1 MEKNI
6 CNNEKKYI
14 SDIIG
19 NAYKEWGREDTIFLT
34 ASTGAGKS
42 QFILHDFLEWQI
54 QQTKQNRE
62 RREHRNILYLVNR
75 KILKKQI
82 QKDLEGRESDFF
94 EKFRVNYNNYITIAT
109 YHNLENGIK
118 KKGIDTI
125 KWMKHFWCVICDECH
140 YFYTDSN
147 FNTET
152 ELSYLAIREV
162 FDTKLQIY
170 ISATADKVKKIY
182 KNI

>member
-94 EKFRVNYNNYITIAT
+94 EKFRVNY
-109 YHNLENGIK
+109 
-118 KKGIDTI
+118 
-125 KWMKHFWCVICDECH
+125 ICLFD
-140 YFYTDSN
+140 
-147 FNTET
+147 
-152 ELSYLAIREV
+152 YL
-162 FDTKLQIY
+162 F
-170 ISATADKVKKIY
+170 ISS
-182 KNI
+182 